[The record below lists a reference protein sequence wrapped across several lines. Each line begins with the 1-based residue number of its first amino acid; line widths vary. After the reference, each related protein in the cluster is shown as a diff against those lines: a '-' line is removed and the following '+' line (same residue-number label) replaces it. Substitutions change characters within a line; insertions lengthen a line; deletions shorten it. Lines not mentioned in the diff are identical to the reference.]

1 MIKKKAMMIL
11 MTGILSAAFIN
22 SAMAAAAVT
31 DGEQAASGDAIVV
44 SDEGIVISGD
54 GDDGGLVITKSV
66 KASEMGMLSQDSYD
80 YPYLGL
86 KAVLP
91 EELKKQLDSSDVLM
105 MSDEIWNDDLTGLK
119 YAYIHWNK
127 LTDEQKEEEVNLIGT
142 GYEDWLKTIE
152 RIGVLGVYSTDVIDE
167 LDTITG
173 CTDHKELG
181 ESADGNYKYYLS
193 INKDADPELTA
204 ELEKIE
210 VTLTDMT
217 AFDSTKSVFDTP
229 SENKGTDSQTADAD
243 SQSVGTFETT
253 DINGNSYTES
263 IFSEYDL
270 TLVNIFATWCT
281 PCVSEMPE
289 LEQLYQ
295 DLKDQG
301 VGIIGFALDTV
312 DSAGQADES
321 AVATAQKL
329 QEKTG
334 VTYPLLMP
342 DSTML
347 NGRLSGIQAVPETFF
362 VDKNGN
368 IVGDTIVG
376 ANDYDTWKTT
386 IEELLQKIKAE
397 Q

>member
-22 SAMAAAAVT
+22 SAMAATTAS
-31 DGEQAASGDAIVV
+31 DGEQAAGDAIVV

-105 MSDEIWNDDLTGLK
+105 MSDEIWNDDLSGLK

-173 CTDHKELG
+173 CTEHKELG
-181 ESADGNYKYYLS
+181 ESADGKYKYYLS
-193 INKDADPELTA
+193 INKDADPELTT
-204 ELEKIE
+204 ELEKTE

-229 SENKGTDSQTADAD
+229 SENKGSDSQASDTD
-243 SQSVGTFETT
+243 SQSVGAFETT

-270 TLVNIFATWCT
+270 TLVNIFATWCS

-301 VGIIGFALDTV
+301 VGIIGFALDTA
-312 DSAGQADES
+312 DGTGQTDPT
-321 AVATAQKL
+321 AVETAQQL

-334 VTYPLLMP
+334 VTYPLLIP

-347 NGRLSGIQAVPETFF
+347 NGRLSDIQAVPETFF

-397 Q
+397 

>member
-22 SAMAAAAVT
+22 SAMAATAVS
-31 DGEQAASGDAIVV
+31 DSEQAASGDAIAV

-54 GDDGGLVITKSV
+54 SDGSGLVLTKTV
-66 KASEMGMLSQDSYD
+66 KASEMGMTSQDSYD

-105 MSDEIWNDDLTGLK
+105 MSDEIWNDDLGGFK

-127 LTDEQKEEEVNLIGT
+127 LSDEQKEEDVNLIGT

-152 RIGVLGVYSTDVIDE
+152 RVGVLGVYSTDVIDK
-167 LDTITG
+167 LDTLTG
-173 CTDHKELG
+173 CTEHKELG
-181 ESADGNYKYYLS
+181 ESADGKYKYYLS

-217 AFDSTKSVFDTP
+217 AFDSTKSVFDIP
-229 SENKGTDSQTADAD
+229 AENDTNSQTADAD
-243 SQSVGTFETT
+243 SLSVGTFETT

-270 TLVNIFATWCT
+270 TLVNLFATWCT

-312 DSAGQADES
+312 DSAGQTDES
-321 AVATAQKL
+321 AVATAQEL

-334 VTYPLLMP
+334 VTYPLLIP

-347 NGRLSGIQAVPETFF
+347 NGRLSDIQAVPETFF

-368 IVGDTIVG
+368 IVGDTIIG
-376 ANDYDTWKTT
+376 ANDYDTWKAT
-386 IEELLQKIKAE
+386 IEEQLQKIKAE
-397 Q
+397 

>member
-22 SAMAAAAVT
+22 SAMAATAVS
-31 DGEQAASGDAIVV
+31 DSEQAASGDAIAV

-54 GDDGGLVITKSV
+54 SDGSGLVLTKTV
-66 KASEMGMLSQDSYD
+66 KASEMGMTSQDSYD

-105 MSDEIWNDDLTGLK
+105 MSDEIWNDDLGGFK

-127 LTDEQKEEEVNLIGT
+127 LSDEQKEEDVNLIGT

-152 RIGVLGVYSTDVIDE
+152 RVGVLGVYSTDVIDE
-167 LDTITG
+167 LDTLTG
-173 CTDHKELG
+173 CTEHKELG
-181 ESADGNYKYYLS
+181 ESADGKYKYYLS

-217 AFDSTKSVFDTP
+217 AFDSTKSVFDIP
-229 SENKGTDSQTADAD
+229 AENGTNSQTADAD
-243 SQSVGTFETT
+243 SLSVGTFETT

-270 TLVNIFATWCT
+270 TLVNLFATWCT

-312 DSAGQADES
+312 DSAGQTDES
-321 AVATAQKL
+321 AVATAQEL

-334 VTYPLLMP
+334 VTYPLLIP

-347 NGRLSGIQAVPETFF
+347 NGRLSDIQAVPETFF

-368 IVGDTIVG
+368 IVGDTIIG
-376 ANDYDTWKTT
+376 ANDYDTWKAT
-386 IEELLQKIKAE
+386 IEEQLQKIKAE
-397 Q
+397 

>member
-22 SAMAAAAVT
+22 SAMAATAVS
-31 DGEQAASGDAIVV
+31 DSEQAASGDAIAV

-54 GDDGGLVITKSV
+54 SDGSGLVLTKTV
-66 KASEMGMLSQDSYD
+66 KASEMGMTSQDSYD

-105 MSDEIWNDDLTGLK
+105 MSDEIWNDDLGGFK

-127 LTDEQKEEEVNLIGT
+127 LSDEQKEEDVNLIGT

-152 RIGVLGVYSTDVIDE
+152 RVGVLGVYSTDVIDE
-167 LDTITG
+167 LDTLTG
-173 CTDHKELG
+173 CTEHKELG
-181 ESADGNYKYYLS
+181 ESADGKYKYYLS

-217 AFDSTKSVFDTP
+217 AFDSTKSVFDIP
-229 SENKGTDSQTADAD
+229 AENDTNSQTADAD
-243 SQSVGTFETT
+243 SLSVGTFETT
-253 DINGNSYTES
+253 DINGSSYTES

-270 TLVNIFATWCT
+270 TLVNLFATWCT

-312 DSAGQADES
+312 DSAGQTDES
-321 AVATAQKL
+321 AVATAQEL

-334 VTYPLLMP
+334 VTYPLLIP

-347 NGRLSGIQAVPETFF
+347 NGRLSDIQAVPETFF

-368 IVGDTIVG
+368 IVGDTIIG
-376 ANDYDTWKTT
+376 ANDYDTWKAT
-386 IEELLQKIKAE
+386 IEEQLQKIKAE
-397 Q
+397 

>member
-22 SAMAAAAVT
+22 STMAAAAVS
-31 DGEQAASGDAIVV
+31 GSEQTASGDAIAV
-44 SDEGIVISGD
+44 SDEGIIISGD
-54 GDDGGLVITKSV
+54 SDGSGLVLTKTV
-66 KASEMGMLSQDSYD
+66 KASEMGMTSQDSYD

-91 EELKKQLDSSDVLM
+91 EELKQQLDSSDVLM
-105 MSDEIWNDDLTGLK
+105 MSDEIWNDDLSGFK

-127 LTDEQKEEEVNLIGT
+127 LTDEQKDEDVNLIGT
-142 GYEDWLKTIE
+142 GYEDWLKTTE

-167 LDTITG
+167 LDTLTG
-173 CTDHKELG
+173 CTEHKELG
-181 ESADGNYKYYLS
+181 ESADGKYKYYLS
-193 INKDADPELTA
+193 INKDADSELTA

-217 AFDSTKSVFDTP
+217 AFDSTQSVFDIP
-229 SENKGTDSQTADAD
+229 LENKGTDSQSTDAD
-243 SQSVGTFETT
+243 SLSVGTFETT

-263 IFSEYDL
+263 VFSEYDL

-281 PCVSEMPE
+281 PCVGEMPE

-312 DSAGQADES
+312 DSTGQTDES
-321 AVATAQKL
+321 ALATAQKL

-376 ANDYDTWKTT
+376 ANDYDTWKAM
-386 IEELLQKIKAE
+386 IEEQLQKIKAE
-397 Q
+397 

>member
-22 SAMAAAAVT
+22 SAMAAAVT
-31 DGEQAASGDAIVV
+31 ADTGSAAIDASAISDGS
-44 SDEGIVISGD
+44 IVISGD
-54 GDDGGLVITKSV
+54 GDGSGLVLTKTV

-91 EELKKQLDSSDVLM
+91 EELKKQLDDSDVLM
-105 MSDEIWNDDLTGLK
+105 MSDEIWNDDLSGFK

-127 LTDEQKEEEVNLIGT
+127 LTDEQKNEDVNLIGT
-142 GYEDWLKTIE
+142 GYEDWLKTID

-173 CTDHKELG
+173 CTEHKELG
-181 ESADGNYKYYLS
+181 ESSDGRYKYYLS
-193 INKDADPELTA
+193 TNKDADSELIA

-217 AFDSTKSVFDTP
+217 AFDSTKSVFDVP
-229 SENKGTDSQTADAD
+229 AESAGTGSQSADAD

-281 PCVSEMPE
+281 PCVGEMPE

-301 VGIIGFALDTV
+301 VGIIGFAMDTV
-312 DSAGQADES
+312 DISGQTDES
-321 AVATAQKL
+321 AVATAQQL

-347 NGRLSGIQAVPETFF
+347 NGRLSDIQAVPETFF

-368 IVGDTIVG
+368 IVGDTIIG
-376 ANDYDTWKTT
+376 ANDYETWKSM
-386 IEELLQKIKAE
+386 IEELLQEIKAE
-397 Q
+397 

>member
-22 SAMAAAAVT
+22 SAMAATAVS
-31 DGEQAASGDAIVV
+31 DSEQAAAGDAIAV

-54 GDDGGLVITKSV
+54 SDGSGLVLTKTV
-66 KASEMGMLSQDSYD
+66 KASEMGMTSQDSYD

-105 MSDEIWNDDLTGLK
+105 MSDEIWNDDLSGFK

-127 LTDEQKEEEVNLIGT
+127 LTDEQKEEDVNLIGT

-167 LDTITG
+167 LDALTG
-173 CTDHKELG
+173 CTEHKELG
-181 ESADGNYKYYLS
+181 ESADGKYKYYLS

-217 AFDSTKSVFDTP
+217 AFDSTKSVFDIP
-229 SENKGTDSQTADAD
+229 AENGTNSQTADAD
-243 SQSVGTFETT
+243 SLSVGTFETT

-270 TLVNIFATWCT
+270 TLVNLFATWCT

-312 DSAGQADES
+312 DSAGQTDES
-321 AVATAQKL
+321 AVATAQEL

-334 VTYPLLMP
+334 VTYPLLIP

-347 NGRLSGIQAVPETFF
+347 NGRLSDIQAVPETFF

-368 IVGDTIVG
+368 IVGDTIIG
-376 ANDYDTWKTT
+376 ANDYDTWKAT
-386 IEELLQKIKAE
+386 IEEQLQKIKAE
-397 Q
+397 

>member
-22 SAMAAAAVT
+22 SAMAATAVS
-31 DGEQAASGDAIVV
+31 DSEQAASGDAIAV

-54 GDDGGLVITKSV
+54 SDGSGLVLTKTV
-66 KASEMGMLSQDSYD
+66 KTSEMGMTSQDSYD

-105 MSDEIWNDDLTGLK
+105 MSDEIWNDDLGGFK

-127 LTDEQKEEEVNLIGT
+127 LSDEQKEEDVNLIGT

-152 RIGVLGVYSTDVIDE
+152 RVGVLGVYSTDVIDE
-167 LDTITG
+167 LDTLTG
-173 CTDHKELG
+173 CTEHKELG
-181 ESADGNYKYYLS
+181 ESADGKYKYYLS

-217 AFDSTKSVFDTP
+217 AFDSTKSVFDIP
-229 SENKGTDSQTADAD
+229 AENDTNSQTADAD
-243 SQSVGTFETT
+243 SLSVGTFETT

-270 TLVNIFATWCT
+270 TLVNLFATWCT

-312 DSAGQADES
+312 DSAGQTDES
-321 AVATAQKL
+321 AVATAQEL

-334 VTYPLLMP
+334 VTYPLLIP

-347 NGRLSGIQAVPETFF
+347 NGRLSDIQAVPETFF

-368 IVGDTIVG
+368 IVGDTIIG
-376 ANDYDTWKTT
+376 ANDYDTWKAT
-386 IEELLQKIKAE
+386 IEEQLQKIKAE
-397 Q
+397 

>member
-22 SAMAAAAVT
+22 SAMAATAVS
-31 DGEQAASGDAIVV
+31 DSEQAASGDAIAV

-54 GDDGGLVITKSV
+54 SDGSGLVLTKTV
-66 KASEMGMLSQDSYD
+66 KASEMGMTSQDSYD

-105 MSDEIWNDDLTGLK
+105 MSDEIWNDDLGGFK

-127 LTDEQKEEEVNLIGT
+127 LSDEQKEEDVNLIGT

-152 RIGVLGVYSTDVIDE
+152 RVGVLGVYSTDVIDE
-167 LDTITG
+167 LDTLTG
-173 CTDHKELG
+173 CTEHKELG
-181 ESADGNYKYYLS
+181 ESADGKYKYYLS

-217 AFDSTKSVFDTP
+217 AFDSTKSVFDIP
-229 SENKGTDSQTADAD
+229 AENDTNSQTADAD
-243 SQSVGTFETT
+243 SLSVGTFETT

-270 TLVNIFATWCT
+270 TLVNLFATWCT

-312 DSAGQADES
+312 DSAGQTDES
-321 AVATAQKL
+321 AVATAQEL

-334 VTYPLLMP
+334 VTYPLLIP

-347 NGRLSGIQAVPETFF
+347 NGRLSDIQAVPETFF

-368 IVGDTIVG
+368 IVGDTIIG
-376 ANDYDTWKTT
+376 ANDYDTWKAT
-386 IEELLQKIKAE
+386 IEEQLQKIKAE
-397 Q
+397 

>member
-22 SAMAAAAVT
+22 SAMATTAVS
-31 DGEQAASGDAIVV
+31 DSEQTASGDAIAV

-54 GDDGGLVITKSV
+54 SDGSGLVLTKTV
-66 KASEMGMLSQDSYD
+66 KASEMGMTSQDSYD

-105 MSDEIWNDDLTGLK
+105 MSDEIWNDDLSGFK

-127 LTDEQKEEEVNLIGT
+127 LTDEQKEDEVNLIGT

-167 LDTITG
+167 LDTLTG
-173 CTDHKELG
+173 CTEHKELG
-181 ESADGNYKYYLS
+181 ESTDGKYKYYLS
-193 INKDADPELTA
+193 TNKDADPELTA
-204 ELEKIE
+204 ELKKIE

-217 AFDSTKSVFDTP
+217 AFDSTKSVFDIP
-229 SENKGTDSQTADAD
+229 AENGTNSQTTDAD
-243 SQSVGTFETT
+243 SQSVGTFKTT

-263 IFSEYDL
+263 IFSKYDL
-270 TLVNIFATWCT
+270 TLVNLFATWCT

-312 DSAGQADES
+312 DSAGQTDES

-347 NGRLSGIQAVPETFF
+347 NGRLSDIQAVPETFF

-368 IVGDTIVG
+368 IVGDTIIG
-376 ANDYDTWKTT
+376 ANDYDTWKAT
-386 IEELLQKIKAE
+386 IEEQLQKIKAE
-397 Q
+397 

>member
-22 SAMAAAAVT
+22 SAMAATAVS
-31 DGEQAASGDAIVV
+31 DSEQAASGDAIAV

-54 GDDGGLVITKSV
+54 SDGSGLVLTKTV
-66 KASEMGMLSQDSYD
+66 KASEMGMASQDSYD

-105 MSDEIWNDDLTGLK
+105 MSDEIWNDDLGGFK

-127 LTDEQKEEEVNLIGT
+127 LSDEQKEEDVNLIGT

-152 RIGVLGVYSTDVIDE
+152 RVGVLGVYSTDVIDE
-167 LDTITG
+167 LDTLTG
-173 CTDHKELG
+173 CTEHKELG
-181 ESADGNYKYYLS
+181 ESADGKYKYYLS

-217 AFDSTKSVFDTP
+217 AFDSTKSVFDIP
-229 SENKGTDSQTADAD
+229 AENDTNSQTADAD
-243 SQSVGTFETT
+243 SLSVGTFETT
-253 DINGNSYTES
+253 DINGSSYTES

-270 TLVNIFATWCT
+270 TLVNLFATWCT

-312 DSAGQADES
+312 DSAGQTDES
-321 AVATAQKL
+321 AVATAQEL

-334 VTYPLLMP
+334 VTYPLLIP

-347 NGRLSGIQAVPETFF
+347 NGRLSDIQAVPETFF

-368 IVGDTIVG
+368 IVGDTIIG
-376 ANDYDTWKTT
+376 ANDYDTWKAT
-386 IEELLQKIKAE
+386 IEEQLQKIKAE
-397 Q
+397 

>member
-22 SAMAAAAVT
+22 SAMAATAVS
-31 DGEQAASGDAIVV
+31 DSEQAASGDAIAV

-54 GDDGGLVITKSV
+54 SDGSGLVLTKTV
-66 KASEMGMLSQDSYD
+66 KASEMGMTSQDSYD

-105 MSDEIWNDDLTGLK
+105 MSDEIWNDDLGGFK

-127 LTDEQKEEEVNLIGT
+127 LSDEQKEEDVNLIGT

-152 RIGVLGVYSTDVIDE
+152 RVGVLGVYSTDVIDE
-167 LDTITG
+167 LDTLTG
-173 CTDHKELG
+173 CTEHKELG
-181 ESADGNYKYYLS
+181 ESADGKYKYYLS

-217 AFDSTKSVFDTP
+217 AFDSTKSVFDIP
-229 SENKGTDSQTADAD
+229 AENGTNSQTADAD
-243 SQSVGTFETT
+243 SLSVGTLETT

-270 TLVNIFATWCT
+270 TLVNLFATWCT

-312 DSAGQADES
+312 DSAGQTDES
-321 AVATAQKL
+321 AVATAQEL

-334 VTYPLLMP
+334 VTYPLLIP

-347 NGRLSGIQAVPETFF
+347 NGRLSDIQAVPETFF

-368 IVGDTIVG
+368 IVGDTIIG
-376 ANDYDTWKTT
+376 ANDYDTWKAT
-386 IEELLQKIKAE
+386 IEEQLQKIKAE
-397 Q
+397 

>member
-22 SAMAAAAVT
+22 SAMAATAVS
-31 DGEQAASGDAIVV
+31 DSEQAAAGDAIAV

-54 GDDGGLVITKSV
+54 SDGSGLVLTKTV
-66 KASEMGMLSQDSYD
+66 KASEMGMTSQDSYD

-105 MSDEIWNDDLTGLK
+105 MSDEIWNDDLSGFK

-127 LTDEQKEEEVNLIGT
+127 LTDEQKEEDVNLIGT

-167 LDTITG
+167 LDALTG
-173 CTDHKELG
+173 CTEHKELG
-181 ESADGNYKYYLS
+181 ESADGKYKYYLS

-217 AFDSTKSVFDTP
+217 AFDSTKSVFDIP
-229 SENKGTDSQTADAD
+229 AENDTNSQTADAD
-243 SQSVGTFETT
+243 SLSVGTFETT

-270 TLVNIFATWCT
+270 TLVNLFATWCT

-312 DSAGQADES
+312 DSAGQTDES
-321 AVATAQKL
+321 AVATAQEL

-347 NGRLSGIQAVPETFF
+347 NGRLSDIQAVPETFF

-368 IVGDTIVG
+368 IVGDTIIG
-376 ANDYDTWKTT
+376 ANDYDTWKAT
-386 IEELLQKIKAE
+386 IEEQLQKIKAE
-397 Q
+397 

>member
-22 SAMAAAAVT
+22 SAMAATAVS
-31 DGEQAASGDAIVV
+31 DSEQAAAGDAIAV

-54 GDDGGLVITKSV
+54 SDGSGLVLTKTV
-66 KASEMGMLSQDSYD
+66 KASEMGMTSQDSYD

-105 MSDEIWNDDLTGLK
+105 MSDEIWNDDLGGFK

-127 LTDEQKEEEVNLIGT
+127 LSDEQKEEDVNLIGT

-152 RIGVLGVYSTDVIDE
+152 RVGVLGVYSTDVIDE
-167 LDTITG
+167 LDTLTG
-173 CTDHKELG
+173 CTEHKELG
-181 ESADGNYKYYLS
+181 ESADGKYKYYLS

-217 AFDSTKSVFDTP
+217 AFDSTKSVFDIP
-229 SENKGTDSQTADAD
+229 AENDTNSQTADAD
-243 SQSVGTFETT
+243 SLSVGTFETT

-270 TLVNIFATWCT
+270 TLVNLFATWCT

-312 DSAGQADES
+312 DSAGQTDES
-321 AVATAQKL
+321 AVATAQEL

-334 VTYPLLMP
+334 VTYPLLIP

-347 NGRLSGIQAVPETFF
+347 NGRLSDIQAVPETFF

-368 IVGDTIVG
+368 IVGDTIIG
-376 ANDYDTWKTT
+376 ANDYDTWKAT
-386 IEELLQKIKAE
+386 IEEQLQKIKAE
-397 Q
+397 

>member
-22 SAMAAAAVT
+22 SAMAATAVS
-31 DGEQAASGDAIVV
+31 DSEQAASGDAIAV

-54 GDDGGLVITKSV
+54 SDGSGLVLTKTV
-66 KASEMGMLSQDSYD
+66 KASEMGMTSQDSYD

-105 MSDEIWNDDLTGLK
+105 MSDEIWNDDLGGFK

-127 LTDEQKEEEVNLIGT
+127 LSDEQKEEDVNLIGT

-152 RIGVLGVYSTDVIDE
+152 RVGVLGVYSTDVIDE
-167 LDTITG
+167 LDTLTG
-173 CTDHKELG
+173 CTEHKELG
-181 ESADGNYKYYLS
+181 ESADGKYKYYLS
-193 INKDADPELTA
+193 INKDADPEFTA

-217 AFDSTKSVFDTP
+217 AFDSTKSVFDIP
-229 SENKGTDSQTADAD
+229 AENDTNSQTADAD
-243 SQSVGTFETT
+243 SLSVGTFETT

-270 TLVNIFATWCT
+270 TLVNLFATWCT

-312 DSAGQADES
+312 DSAGQTDES
-321 AVATAQKL
+321 AVATAQEL

-334 VTYPLLMP
+334 VTYPLLIP

-347 NGRLSGIQAVPETFF
+347 NGRLSDIQAVPETFF

-368 IVGDTIVG
+368 IVGDTIIG
-376 ANDYDTWKTT
+376 ANDYDTWKAT
-386 IEELLQKIKAE
+386 IEEQLQKIKAE
-397 Q
+397 